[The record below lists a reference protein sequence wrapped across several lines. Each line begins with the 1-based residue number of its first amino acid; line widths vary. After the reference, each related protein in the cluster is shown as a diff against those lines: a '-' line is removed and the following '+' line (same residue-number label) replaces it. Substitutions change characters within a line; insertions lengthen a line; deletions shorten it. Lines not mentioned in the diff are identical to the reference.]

1 MTITD
6 IVSELQADLDGDT
19 MSRQTVLDGLLDL
32 RLEAMDSPALVEM
45 IDRILA
51 DVPGKTMVLTEWWSE
66 QLDLFLL
73 EIDREAS
80 PA

>member
-1 MTITD
+1 MALND

-19 MSRQTVLDGLLDL
+19 MSRQTVVDGLLDL
-32 RLEAMDSPALVEM
+32 RLEAMSSPALVEM